1 MGSSRGKRS
10 LLRRLL
16 RAPGAALS
24 LNTAANRGL
33 TRISASRDATAGQA
47 RSEALDREAAIPGAG
62 ARAPAVATAIVMVAL
77 CCVASARADSVPPPA
92 TTPTSTTPDA
102 PPPDPYKPP
111 APVSKPKPV
120 TKPAVVHSTPVYR
133 APVRTYTPPAP
144 SPTVRQRIVVPQH
157 TSRQRHVK
165 AAHRHKPRVVH
176 RHRHVAPKPKPK
188 PVKVTFNPF
197 ANLIAASTVLD
208 AASGSSDR
216 QRYLWFAGFAFAA
229 LALAGFSLQVLATR
243 SAE

>member
-47 RSEALDREAAIPGAG
+47 RSEALDREAAIPGAS
-62 ARAPAVATAIVMVAL
+62 ARAPAVATVVLLVAL

-120 TKPAVVHSTPVYR
+120 TKPTVVVHSAPVYR
-133 APVRTYTPPAP
+133 APVPTYTPPAP
-144 SPTVRQRIVVPQH
+144 SPTVRQPIVVPQH
-157 TSRQRHVK
+157 TSRPRHVK
-165 AAHRHKPRVVH
+165 AVHRHKARVVH
-176 RHRHVAPKPKPK
+176 QRHAAPK

-197 ANLIAASTVLD
+197 ANLVAASTVLD

-216 QRYLWFAGFAFAA
+216 ERYLWFAGFAFAA

-243 SAE
+243 GVQ

>member
-1 MGSSRGKRS
+1 MGSSRGDMS
-10 LLRRLL
+10 LLRRLPGAL
-16 RAPGAALS
+16 GAALS

-33 TRISASRDATAGQA
+33 TRISASQDATAGQA
-47 RSEALDREAAIPGAG
+47 RSEAPDREAALPGAS
-62 ARAPAVATAIVMVAL
+62 ARAPAVATAVVMVAL
-77 CCVASARADSVPPPA
+77 CCVASARADSVPPPT

-111 APVSKPKPV
+111 TPVSKPRAV
-120 TKPAVVHSTPVYR
+120 TKPTVVHSTPVYR
-133 APVRTYTPPAP
+133 APVRTYTPPAR
-144 SPTVRQRIVVPQH
+144 SPTVRQPIGVPQD
-157 TSRQRHVK
+157 TSRPRHVK
-165 AAHRHKPRVVH
+165 AVHRHKARVVR
-176 RHRHVAPKPKPK
+176 RHRHVAAKPQPK

-197 ANLIAASTVLD
+197 ANLVAASTILD